1 MPKPQVSAGSW
12 GEKCEAKQRLR
23 QAPNSKL
30 QTVGSIKVPI
40 LASKLSPAKCCLA
53 HWPWTM
59 DSGRL
64 CGKCLGGVKNGHDL
78 KEQLFSPWLS
88 TVAKSCWIQSEF
100 IYFIYK
106 RSLDVP
112 LFACS
117 KLVHLIAKITKSLL
131 KQQIPPKVQVTTNS
145 PWDQELGTWY
155 MRGQLLKL
163 LIQYPRLNPISWVLW
178 VNLCM
183 VLPFNKHP
191 EGLKGSRISSLDS
204 PTMNSKRTFRIPS

>member
-1 MPKPQVSAGSW
+1 MPKPQVLAGSW
-12 GEKCEAKQRLR
+12 GEKCEAKQPLSKLL
-23 QAPNSKL
+23 NSKL

-64 CGKCLGGVKNGHDL
+64 CGTCLGGVKNGHDL
-78 KEQLFSPWLS
+78 KEQLFSPLS

-100 IYFIYK
+100 IIIHLQALTWSICLPVASWYI
-106 RSLDVP
+106 
-112 LFACS
+112 
-117 KLVHLIAKITKSLL
+117 LIAKITKSLL

-155 MRGQLLKL
+155 MRALVVEVVDSISKAQSN
-163 LIQYPRLNPISWVLW
+163 LIVLSHG
-178 VNLCM
+178 C
-183 VLPFNKHP
+183 F
-191 EGLKGSRISSLDS
+191 E
-204 PTMNSKRTFRIPS
+204 